1 MKKVLQGKNR
11 VKFPVPEGIK
21 FEKVDA
27 RSGTLPDEQS
37 VETMNVALKEEVII
51 PPRVLELEKTQLGQ
65 ASVNSTTTSELVD
78 VVSNP

>member
-1 MKKVLQGKNR
+1 MK
-11 VKFPVPEGIK
+11 
-21 FEKVDA
+21 
-27 RSGTLPDEQS
+27 
-37 VETMNVALKEEVII
+37 VALKEEVII